1 MECHPDKNPDLG
13 ATAEFRL
20 LSEAYAVLSDPKS
33 RAMYDGRPY
42 QSAGERSFGFGLA
55 TSGLAD
61 DLISAVETRALWS
74 RFGL

>member
-1 MECHPDKNPDLG
+1 MREIYGEDVRLKLVTP
-13 ATAEFRL
+13 ERSWFRRK
-20 LSEAYAVLSDPKS
+20 AGIA
-33 RAMYDGRPY
+33 
-42 QSAGERSFGFGLA
+42 AGERSFGFGLA